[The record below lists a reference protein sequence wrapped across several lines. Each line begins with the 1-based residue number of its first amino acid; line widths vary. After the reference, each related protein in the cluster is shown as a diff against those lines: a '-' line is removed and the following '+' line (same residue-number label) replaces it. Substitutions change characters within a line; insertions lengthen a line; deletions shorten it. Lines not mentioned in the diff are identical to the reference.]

1 MTKTD
6 SGVTRDRGVTRD
18 GAATTDRDTADRLG
32 TEICALAGHIAAAT
46 ARFLTLVARFDE
58 TRGWTGPGLHSC
70 AHWLSWKCG
79 LSQHTGREYVRV
91 AKALTTLPKM
101 RAAFEEGRLSY
112 SKVRSLTR
120 VATPLNDKQMV
131 RLGTSAPSGQIDR
144 LVAGLRKATSDD
156 QGKPKLDRFE
166 TRWHWDPDTGDF
178 VFRGRLAAQ
187 DGAKVLAA
195 LANAE
200 RDRTRTTEETGE
212 SVEPEEP
219 PAANTVRRPL
229 RNIGPALVAMAD
241 IAAVATDA
249 GKRSRSA
256 EVVFLREE
264 KVVRVSGGPALEDA
278 DADEVLCDA
287 RVRAATTKQK
297 CMLSLGRRTRIA
309 SAKQMTALM
318 YRDGCCRTPG
328 CGRTRFLHA
337 HHVRFWRA
345 GGKTDLDNLIMLCGT
360 CHRALHRDEFMITA
374 IGEQQFE
381 FRLRGG
387 SVMEPAP
394 PSVGFA
400 DRLLSGEIADDAI
413 VPDWGGDAL
422 RLNHAVGVILDGW
435 AA

>member
-1 MTKTD
+1 MTE
-6 SGVTRDRGVTRD
+6 
-18 GAATTDRDTADRLG
+18 TDRETVDRLG

-91 AKALTTLPKM
+91 AKALTTLPTM

-131 RLGTSAPSGQIDR
+131 RFGTSAPAGQIDR

-156 QGKPKLDRFE
+156 QSKPKLDRFE

-178 VFRGRLAAQ
+178 VFRGRLTAQ

-200 RDRTRTTEETGE
+200 RDRTRIGDESEESE
-212 SVEPEEP
+212 KPEEP
-219 PAANTVRRPL
+219 QQRPP
-229 RNIGPALVAMAD
+229 RDIGPALVAMAD
-241 IAAVATDA
+241 IVSIVKDA
-249 GKRSRSA
+249 GKRSRPA
-256 EVVFLREE
+256 EVVFLRED
-264 KVVRVSGGPALEDA
+264 KVMRVSGGPALEDA

-287 RVRAATTKQK
+287 RVRAASTKQK
-297 CMLSLGRRTRIA
+297 CMLSLGRRTRIT
-309 SAKQMTALM
+309 SAKQVMALM

-360 CHRALHRDEFMITA
+360 CHRALHRDEFTIIA
-374 IGEQQFE
+374 RGEQQFE

-400 DRLLSGEIADDAI
+400 DRLLSGDVVDDAI
-413 VPDWGGDAL
+413 VPDWGGDPL
-422 RLNHAVGVILDGW
+422 RLNHAVSVILDGW

>member
-1 MTKTD
+1 M
-6 SGVTRDRGVTRD
+6 TRDSV
-18 GAATTDRDTADRLG
+18 AATDRDTADRLG

-91 AKALTTLPKM
+91 AKALTTLPNM

-195 LANAE
+195 LTNAE
-200 RDRTRTTEETGE
+200 RDRTRTTEAAG
-212 SVEPEEP
+212 EPEEP
-219 PAANTVRRPL
+219 QEPQAANMVRRPL

-241 IAAVATDA
+241 IVAVATDA
-249 GKRSRSA
+249 GKRSRPA

-287 RVRAATTKQK
+287 RVRAATTKQG
-297 CMLSLGRRTRIA
+297 CMLSLGRRTRIT

-422 RLNHAVGVILDGW
+422 RLNHAVSVILDGW